1 MSDYA
6 TVYDW
11 LQSNELLDHALPAE
25 PLEFFRTN
33 EAASTPCKIFK
44 YFTGFR
50 GKSRVTTRIYGEG
63 QHTQSVDV
71 RGFSSEER
79 ASIDLNTV
87 MTFELHDALCA
98 SASRARVQR
107 L

>member
-1 MSDYA
+1 MKPRVLRARSSS
-6 TVYDW
+6 T
-11 LQSNELLDHALPAE
+11 LLAL
-25 PLEFFRTN
+25 
-33 EAASTPCKIFK
+33 
-44 YFTGFR
+44 G

-87 MTFELHDALCA
+87 MTFELHDALCT

>member
-25 PLEFFRTN
+25 AQEFFRTD

-50 GKSRVTTRIYGEG
+50 G
-63 QHTQSVDV
+63 
-71 RGFSSEER
+71 
-79 ASIDLNTV
+79 
-87 MTFELHDALCA
+87 
-98 SASRARVQR
+98 
-107 L
+107 